1 MVFLRTVIGLL
12 AFGLL
17 LTGGYA
23 LAATASVSLTAK
35 GPEPATV
42 SIDWGD
48 TVVFSNGDTVDHGV
62 TSQRAGM
69 TSPTI
74 PPGGTFEHR
83 FDGRAGPN
91 TFVQTGTRPTFSG
104 VVVLTVS
111 GEVTLKTSTKRG
123 AYGSNV
129 TLSGRSTYAGTPVVI
144 QIRYAGATGDWAT
157 LMTLPTGVDGSYSG
171 RFRLTAGGRL
181 RARTAADQLSSD
193 LQDVAVL
200 PRIRA
205 RVARS
210 RVPKGARVV
219 ITVQIVPAAAADSV
233 DLEERVE
240 GRRGWLRKS
249 TKAVPESGKV
259 KFVFKAA
266 RGRTQLRLSLKRG
279 ALEPGFEPIVSKSM
293 LVIGF

>member
-1 MVFLRTVIGLL
+1 MGFLRTVIGLL

-17 LTGGYA
+17 LASGYA
-23 LAATASVSLTAK
+23 LAATANVSLTAN
-35 GPEPATV
+35 GPDPATV
-42 SIDWGD
+42 SIEWGD
-48 TVVFSNGDTVDHGV
+48 TVVFSNADTVERGV
-62 TSQRAGM
+62 TSQRVGM

-83 FDGRAGPN
+83 FDGRAGRN
-91 TFVQTGTRPTFSG
+91 TFVQTGTRPTFLG

-111 GEVTLKTSTKRG
+111 GTVTLKTSTKVG

-129 TLSGRSTYAGTPVVI
+129 ALSGRSTYPGTPVVI
-144 QIRYAGATGDWAT
+144 QIRHAGATGDWAT
-157 LMTLPTGVDGSYSG
+157 LMTLPTGADGSYSG
-171 RFRLTAGGRL
+171 RFRLTVGGRL

-193 LQDVAVL
+193 IQDVAVL

-205 RVARS
+205 GVGRS

-219 ITVQIVPAAAADSV
+219 ITGQIVPAAAADSV
-233 DLEERVE
+233 DLEERLE

-249 TKAVPESGKV
+249 TKAVPKSGKV

-266 RGRTQLRLSLKRG
+266 SGRTQFRLSLKRG
-279 ALEPGFEPIVSKSM
+279 ALEPGFAPVVSKSM
-293 LVIGF
+293 LVVGS